1 MLCLNIRSTYPR
13 IGLRT
18 QLSSIE
24 TKSPSAQMHTKYE
37 APIADIW
44 PSSVEVDINQYPSRK
59 AYGFRTAR
67 DFCAEAAQKGFSGV
81 KAGIDRRVQEGDEM
95 LENGAKRNVIAAQ
108 EKSKLVPKQRILV
121 VNSVPKPE
129 INVKPSQ
136 MQGNIDQ
143 GNTTVTI
150 DPQPVEV
157 NYTPGSVDIYMENKG
172 SIRMWMTEGRY
183 DIYA

>member
-1 MLCLNIRSTYPR
+1 M
-13 IGLRT
+13 
-18 QLSSIE
+18 
-24 TKSPSAQMHTKYE
+24 
-37 APIADIW
+37 
-44 PSSVEVDINQYPSRK
+44 
-59 AYGFRTAR
+59 
-67 DFCAEAAQKGFSGV
+67 

-95 LENGAKRNVIAAQ
+95 LENGAKRNVIADR
-108 EKSKLVPKQRILV
+108 EKSKLVAKQRILV
-121 VNSVPKPE
+121 VKGVPAPE
-129 INVKPSQ
+129 IKVKPSQ

-172 SIRMWMTEGRY
+172 SIRMWATEGRY